1 VRGAATGRR
10 ALSRNLAPAAILRG
24 VAKPVFEIVDSR
36 ATPIG
41 VLDLRRRELPARP
54 GLIVTEITINDDML
68 MSSLS
73 TVSERALATSAL
85 ALHAA
90 GDGLRVL
97 VGGLG
102 LGYTAHVA
110 LADPRVAYVRVVDR
124 VPAVIGWLREGLF
137 PLSAELNG
145 DDRLEVCESDVYA
158 ELLGPGR
165 EAYDLVLIDVDHSPT
180 EPLDP
185 ASEPFYTWQGQRQV
199 VDHLAPAGVLAVWS
213 SDDDDDFAEVLEEV
227 YPEARRERVR
237 WVNELIDDE
246 EIEEILF
253 LARRA

>member
-1 VRGAATGRR
+1 M
-10 ALSRNLAPAAILRG
+10 
-24 VAKPVFEIVDSR
+24 AKPVFEIVDSR